1 MDLRTPIV
9 DPYAVLALLGFLV
22 FLFYI
27 IYNFLNRT
35 GTGKRNFPATTW
47 WPVGTGNDS
56 VPVTGVDSHSDGHS
70 QLQVFSALD
79 KFSDFNWESFLA
91 LPHGDAV
98 AALSNEKSA
107 VAF

>member
-1 MDLRTPIV
+1 V

-47 WPVGTGNDS
+47 WPAGGTGNDS
-56 VPVTGVDSHSDGHS
+56 VPVTGVDSHSDGQS
-70 QLQVFSALD
+70 QLLVFSALD
-79 KFSDFNWESFLA
+79 KFSNFNWESFLA
-91 LPHGDAV
+91 LPHDDAV
-98 AALSNEKSA
+98 AALSNKKSA
-107 VAF
+107 AAF

>member
-1 MDLRTPIV
+1 M

-35 GTGKRNFPATTW
+35 GNGKRNFPATTW
-47 WPVGTGNDS
+47 WPPGTGNDT
-56 VPVTGVDSHSDGHS
+56 VPVTGVDSHSDGQS
-70 QLQVFSALD
+70 QLLVFSALD
-79 KFSDFNWESFLA
+79 KFSDFDWESFLA

-107 VAF
+107 AAF